1 MSTTGLGRSQGGV
14 STTGVGLPLTGWS
27 VYNRCRVTS
36 HTVECPQQMG
46 LSYGGVSTTDVQL
59 PLATGRSVST
69 THVQLPL
76 AVGGSVYSGCETTS
90 RRWLSDYFFFLSQV
104 TGACTAVISDALA
117 RRVASCASVRH
128 SRLAAR
134 GLLLRLQ
141 PARVST

>member
-14 STTGVGLPLTGWS
+14 STTGVGLPLKGWS

-69 THVQLPL
+69 THVPLPL

-90 RRWLSDYFFFLSQV
+90 RRWLSDYFFFLFPKL
-104 TGACTAVISDALA
+104 LA
-117 RRVASCASVRH
+117 RAQQSYQMRWHGEV
-128 SRLAAR
+128 LAV
-134 GLLLRLQ
+134 LLFAIQ
-141 PARVST
+141 D